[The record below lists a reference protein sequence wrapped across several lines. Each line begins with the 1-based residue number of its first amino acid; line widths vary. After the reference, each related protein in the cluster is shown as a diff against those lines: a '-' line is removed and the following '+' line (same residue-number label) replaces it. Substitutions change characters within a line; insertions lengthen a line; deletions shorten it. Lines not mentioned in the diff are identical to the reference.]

1 VGDAARL
8 RKDAEQLVALRPE
21 VILSGVGPT
30 TFILQQQVTRTIP
43 IVMAQGIDPV
53 GTGYVESLARP
64 GTRR

>member
-30 TFILQQQVTRTIP
+30 TFILQQVTRTIP